1 MSDAPTFGRYAEM
14 PVDRMTPEQ
23 REGYRFLVEGPRG
36 RLPGPY
42 KVWVHN
48 PKLLRAAAPLGQHF
62 TPGQSSL
69 SEREREIAV
78 LVITSRWQ
86 SAYPTAAHEKRGKEV
101 GLPAAAVEAIVANLP
116 TSFSDAREQA
126 VYEVAMALAGRAA
139 RPSGSVRPRRRGAR
153 ARERHRHDRPDGL
166 LHLGLADD
174 ELLCRAGRKPG
185 PGPLSRRA
193 MAHVRITPL
202 HPSLGA
208 EVAGVDL
215 SAPID
220 EPTRNTLTRALA
232 DHLALV
238 FHDQSL
244 TPAQYLAA
252 ASVFGPPMEQHYSQ
266 HNMPD
271 FPLIG
276 LIWHRNGQ
284 QPAEMWH
291 TDHTNRECPP
301 AATILYGEEIPSA
314 GGGTSVA
321 NMRAAYLA
329 LPEDERR
336 RLESLIT
343 FNGLD
348 GHADTRPEDRDKYGK
363 PIEHPMVRT
372 HPVHGSRAVYFHI
385 SKATH
390 IDGMTPEA
398 SKAYMRDLLDRM
410 IRPEIVYHHAWRK
423 GDVLVIDDRA
433 TMHRAHG
440 DYDRSQSRV
449 LWRIIVEGD
458 RPRLV

>member
-1 MSDAPTFGRYAEM
+1 
-14 PVDRMTPEQ
+14 
-23 REGYRFLVEGPRG
+23 
-36 RLPGPY
+36 
-42 KVWVHN
+42 
-48 PKLLRAAAPLGQHF
+48 
-62 TPGQSSL
+62 
-69 SEREREIAV
+69 
-78 LVITSRWQ
+78 
-86 SAYPTAAHEKRGKEV
+86 
-101 GLPAAAVEAIVANLP
+101 
-116 TSFSDAREQA
+116 
-126 VYEVAMALAGRAA
+126 
-139 RPSGSVRPRRRGAR
+139 
-153 ARERHRHDRPDGL
+153 
-166 LHLGLADD
+166 
-174 ELLCRAGRKPG
+174 
-185 PGPLSRRA
+185 
-193 MAHVRITPL
+193 MAHVRVSRI

-215 SAPID
+215 SAPLD
-220 EPTRNTLTRALA
+220 ESTRHALSQA
-232 DHLALV
+232 LVDHLALV
-238 FHDQSL
+238 FHDQAL

-266 HNMPD
+266 HNMAD

-284 QPAEMWH
+284 QPAEQWH
-291 TDHTNRECPP
+291 TDHTNRERPP
-301 AATILYGEEIPSA
+301 AATILYGVEIPSA

-321 NMRAAYLA
+321 SMRAAYAA

-336 RLESLIT
+336 RLESLTT
-343 FNGLD
+343 FNALD
-348 GHADTRPEDRDKYGK
+348 GHADTRPEDREKYGK
-363 PIEHPMVRT
+363 PIAHPMVRT

-398 SKAYMRDLLDRM
+398 SRAYMGALLDRM
-410 IRPEIVYHHAWRK
+410 IQPAIVYQHVWRK

-440 DYDRSQSRV
+440 DYDRRESRV

>member
-1 MSDAPTFGRYAEM
+1 M
-14 PVDRMTPEQ
+14 P
-23 REGYRFLVEGPRG
+23 G
-36 RLPGPY
+36 
-42 KVWVHN
+42 
-48 PKLLRAAAPLGQHF
+48 
-62 TPGQSSL
+62 
-69 SEREREIAV
+69 
-78 LVITSRWQ
+78 
-86 SAYPTAAHEKRGKEV
+86 
-101 GLPAAAVEAIVANLP
+101 
-116 TSFSDAREQA
+116 
-126 VYEVAMALAGRAA
+126 
-139 RPSGSVRPRRRGAR
+139 
-153 ARERHRHDRPDGL
+153 
-166 LHLGLADD
+166 
-174 ELLCRAGRKPG
+174 
-185 PGPLSRRA
+185 
-193 MAHVRITPL
+193 VRITPL

-208 EVAGVDL
+208 EVEGIDL

-220 EPTRNTLTRALA
+220 EPTRHALTRALA

-301 AATILYGEEIPSA
+301 AATILYGMEIPSA

-321 NMRAAYLA
+321 SMRAAYLA
-329 LPEDERR
+329 LDDDERR
-336 RLESLIT
+336 RLESLTT

-348 GHADTRPEDRDKYGK
+348 GHADTRAEDRDKYGK

-398 SKAYMRDLLDRM
+398 SRAYMGDLLDRM
-410 IRPEIVYHHAWRK
+410 IRPEIVYQHAWRK

-458 RPRLV
+458 RPRLER